1 MATNSE
7 ILAALR
13 STARRVR
20 GMVSRGVVA
29 AVGAAS
35 KMQSLQV
42 TIRDGETVDDVEHFE
57 PYGLTSRATPGAEA
71 VVISVGGLAD
81 HPVAIVVADRR
92 YRVTGLAAGE
102 VCLHDDQGQRVTL
115 YRDRVEITAPK
126 VVINSADVQLGGAG
140 LLALA
145 DGVVVAQGI
154 DSFTGATYGVLGN
167 ASSVVKAKKS

>member
-1 MATNSE
+1 MSTNSGDL
-7 ILAALR
+7 LAALR
-13 STARRVR
+13 ATSRRVR

-29 AVGAAS
+29 AASAAS

-42 TIRDGETVDDVEHFE
+42 TLRQGETVDDVEHFE
-57 PYGLTSRATPGAEA
+57 PYGLTSRPQAGAEC
-71 VVISVGGLAD
+71 VVVSVGGLAD

-92 YRVTGLAAGE
+92 YRVTGLAGGE

-115 YRDRVEITAPK
+115 YRDRVEIKAPK
-126 VVINSADVQLGGAG
+126 VVVDAADVQLGGAA
-140 LLALA
+140 LLALT

-167 ASSVVKAKKS
+167 ASSVVKAKK